1 MVLRLILMR
10 HAKSSWDDPLMPDT
24 ARPLNKRGRRAAT
37 AIGKWL
43 RKREAIPAA
52 VLSSPSERTRETWDR
67 VARELGSKGATLP
80 PPQWAD
86 ALYLALPGDML
97 EVLRKATGPG
107 PVLLLGHNPG
117 ISLFAGAILER
128 APALAAYER
137 YPTGATAIIDLDVST
152 WAQVTWGCGRLVSF
166 VTPRELE

>member
-1 MVLRLILMR
+1 MPLRLILMR
-10 HAKSSWDDPLMPDT
+10 HAKSSWDDPLMPDA

-43 RKREAIPAA
+43 RKREVTPAE

-67 VARELGSKGATLP
+67 VARELGARGTSVAP
-80 PPQWAD
+80 RWED
-86 ALYLALPGDML
+86 ALYLAPPGDML
-97 EVLRKATGPG
+97 TVLRTATSGG
-107 PVLLLGHNPG
+107 PVLMLGHNPG

-137 YPTGATAIIDLDVST
+137 YPTGATAIIDLDVPG
-152 WAQVTWGCGRLVSF
+152 WAQADWGCGRLVSF